1 MNDLFVSLVIP
12 TYNERDNIGPA
23 IQRASQVLATAARD
37 FEIIVVDDNSPDG
50 TGAAVQQAMATN
62 EHVRLITRTTDRDLA
77 RAVVEGWRHARGNV
91 LAVMD
96 GDLQHPPE
104 TLAELLQAVRR
115 GEGEIAIAS
124 RHVRGGGVSHWS
136 LWRRA
141 FSWGAACVA
150 TFFLPGI
157 LRHVKDPMSGFFALR
172 QEVLEGA
179 RLHPQGY
186 KILLDVL
193 MHGKFAT
200 VVEVPYIFEERFRGG
215 SKLGKR
221 QVVQFFARL
230 FRLSVESGHAARL
243 AKYLITGS
251 VGGVV
256 TLGSLIL
263 LRTVT
268 DLPLVSAYSLAVE
281 LAILNNF
288 LLNEF
293 WTFADATAKSADSR
307 TRVIRFLRFNGTCVW
322 GAVFNVGTFLGLREV
337 VQLPVALAGLAGV
350 AVGYVWNY
358 GVNANTTWLD
368 LFPPKARKAAT
379 EAGERRTQDRHSL
392 PSPGYYHDAFTHG
405 NRVQRF
411 WHRGKFG
418 RVLSRP
424 RQHPILDVGSGPG
437 VLSALLQ
444 NGSHLVVSL
453 DRSFEVIRF
462 AKETHPELCGVVADV
477 RHLPFRPGQFR
488 TIFFVEVIEHIP
500 AQWSLDVLRELRDM
514 LHPAGRLILT
524 TPNYRSLWPAL
535 EWMVSRWGP
544 IDYTKE
550 HVNHYSPAR
559 LEAEVQAAGL
569 KVISR
574 ESFFVVAPFLAYF
587 SERAALKAL
596 EVESRWCGR
605 WGSLLLLEVGR
616 S

>member
-1 MNDLFVSLVIP
+1 
-12 TYNERDNIGPA
+12 
-23 IQRASQVLATAARD
+23 
-37 FEIIVVDDNSPDG
+37 
-50 TGAAVQQAMATN
+50 
-62 EHVRLITRTTDRDLA
+62 
-77 RAVVEGWRHARGNV
+77 
-91 LAVMD
+91 
-96 GDLQHPPE
+96 
-104 TLAELLQAVRR
+104 
-115 GEGEIAIAS
+115 
-124 RHVRGGGVSHWS
+124 
-136 LWRRA
+136 
-141 FSWGAACVA
+141 
-150 TFFLPGI
+150 
-157 LRHVKDPMSGFFALR
+157 
-172 QEVLEGA
+172 
-179 RLHPQGY
+179 
-186 KILLDVL
+186 
-193 MHGKFAT
+193 
-200 VVEVPYIFEERFRGG
+200 
-215 SKLGKR
+215 
-221 QVVQFFARL
+221 
-230 FRLSVESGHAARL
+230 
-243 AKYLITGS
+243 AKYLVTGT
-251 VGGVV
+251 VGGIV
-256 TLGSLIL
+256 TLGSLMA

-293 WTFADATAKSADSR
+293 WTFADATTARAGLR

-322 GAVFNVGTFLGLREV
+322 GAVFNVGTFLALGEM

-358 GVNANTTWLD
+358 GVNANATWLD
-368 LFPPKARKAAT
+368 LFPPQARRAA
-379 EAGERRTQDRHSL
+379 AGSGERRTQDRRSL
-392 PSPGYYHDAFTHG
+392 PSPGYYHEAYTHG

-437 VLSALLQ
+437 VLSALLK

-462 AKETHPELCGVVADV
+462 AKQTHPEICGVVADV
-477 RHLPFRPGQFR
+477 RHLPFRPGRFR

-550 HVNHYSPAR
+550 HVNHYSLTR
-559 LEAEVQAAGL
+559 LEGEVGEAGL
-569 KVISR
+569 RVIGA
-574 ESFFVVAPFLAYF
+574 ESFFLLSPFVACL
-587 SERAALKAL
+587 SEPAALKLLDL
-596 EVESRWCGR
+596 ERRRCGRLGAIRKAMDVERRWCGR

>member
-1 MNDLFVSLVIP
+1 
-12 TYNERDNIGPA
+12 
-23 IQRASQVLATAARD
+23 
-37 FEIIVVDDNSPDG
+37 
-50 TGAAVQQAMATN
+50 
-62 EHVRLITRTTDRDLA
+62 
-77 RAVVEGWRHARGNV
+77 
-91 LAVMD
+91 MD

-104 TLAELLQAVRR
+104 TLADLLQPLRR
-115 GEGEIAIAS
+115 NEGEIAIAS

-172 QEVLEGA
+172 RQVLEGVT
-179 RLHPQGY
+179 LHPQGY

-193 MHGKFAT
+193 MHGRFAT

-215 SKLGKR
+215 SKLGKK

-230 FRLSVESGHAARL
+230 FRLSVETGHAARL
-243 AKYLITGS
+243 AKYLVTGS

-256 TLGSLIL
+256 TLGSLLL
-263 LRTVT
+263 LRSVT

-293 WTFADATAKSADSR
+293 WTFADAAAKSAR
-307 TRVIRFLRFNGTCVW
+307 PRARAIRFIRFNGTCVW
-322 GAVFNVGTFLGLREV
+322 GAVFNVGTFLGLRV
-337 VQLPVALAGLAGV
+337 MVQLPVVAAGLVGV
-350 AVGYVWNY
+350 TVGYVWNY
-358 GVNANTTWLD
+358 GVNANATWLD
-368 LFPPKARKAAT
+368 LFPPKARKATAKPVP
-379 EAGERRTQDRHSL
+379 H
-392 PSPGYYHDAFTHG
+392 PGYYYQAYTHG

-462 AKETHPELCGVVADV
+462 AKQAQPDVCGVVADV

-550 HVNHYSPAR
+550 HVNRYSPAR
-559 LEAEVQAAGL
+559 LEQEVRQAGL
-569 KVISR
+569 KVISA
-574 ESFFVVAPFLAYF
+574 ESFFVVAPFLAWL
-587 SERAALKAL
+587 SERTALKAL
-596 EVESRWCGR
+596 EIERRCCGR
-605 WGSLLLLEVGR
+605 WGSILLFEAGK